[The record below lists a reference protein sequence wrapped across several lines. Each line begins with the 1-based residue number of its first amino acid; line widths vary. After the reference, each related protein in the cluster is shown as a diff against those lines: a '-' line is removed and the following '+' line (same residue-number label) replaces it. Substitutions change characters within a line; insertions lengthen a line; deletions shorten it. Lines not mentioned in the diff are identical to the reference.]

1 MTVTMTPVVLVHGGG
16 FDGRCWDLVVPHL
29 DTPSIAVDLPGR
41 GRHPADL
48 RSVDITSCAESVL
61 SDIEAAGLDEVVVA
75 GHSMAGCSMPA
86 MIGLLGRRVRH
97 AVFIGCTVPEHGT
110 SIFDTLDPA
119 IQDRIRSAGDDVEPA
134 PMDPEMAKIVLGDD
148 LTPDQVD
155 WCVER
160 MVAEAPGLIEEPV
173 DLAPMSGVPCT
184 WLRTMR
190 DVIVPA
196 DKQLRFAANLEDC
209 DVVDIEA
216 GHMCMVSRP
225 ADTAAIIES
234 VATS

>member
-1 MTVTMTPVVLVHGGG
+1 M
-16 FDGRCWDLVVPHL
+16 PHL
-29 DTPSIAVDLPGR
+29 DAPSIAVDLPGR

-48 RSVDITSCAESVL
+48 RSVDIASCAESVL
-61 SDIEAAGLDEVVVA
+61 SDVEAAGFDEAVLA

-86 MIGLLGRRVRH
+86 IIGLLDGRVRH
-97 AVFIGCTVPEHGT
+97 AVFIGCTVPDHGT
-110 SIFDTLDPA
+110 SIFDTLDPG
-119 IQDRIRSAGDDVEPA
+119 IQDMIRSAGEDVEPA

-148 LTPDQVD
+148 LTADQTD

-160 MVAEAPGLIEEPV
+160 MVAEAPGLIQEPV

-196 DKQLRFAANLEDC
+196 DKQLRFAANLKEC
-209 DVVDIEA
+209 DVVDVDA

-225 ADTAAIIES
+225 SDTAAIISS
-234 VATS
+234 VAAS